1 MPDVVVHADARAFLA
16 RAEPWLLEKE
26 DSNNLFLSLAYAR
39 VSSPQRE
46 EPGVFYVTVEE
57 GGVVVG
63 CVLRTPPHKVL
74 LTHLPLDAA
83 PAIAEAL
90 VARFDTIPSVLG
102 PKEQAIA
109 VAEAWVQRRGG
120 HWSEGMHQRL
130 YRLDQVDPPEDVDGG
145 VRPADLGDV
154 AVTTR
159 WGGDFTAETGVGPPP
174 SVAGMAGRISAGD
187 VFIWDVEGEPRCM
200 AVASGRTPRGVRVGY
215 VYTPP
220 AHRRQGFASGLV
232 AALSQ
237 RLLDEGS
244 DFCMLYTDL
253 GNPTS
258 NAIYERLG
266 YRPLYDVVDIE
277 VVSGG

>member
-1 MPDVVVHADARAFLA
+1 MSDVVLHSDAEAFLA
-16 RAEPWLLEKE
+16 RAEAWLLERE
-26 DSNNLFLSLAYAR
+26 DSNNLFLSLAHAR
-39 VSSPQRE
+39 ASAPQQE
-46 EPGVFYVTVEE
+46 EPDAFYATVEE
-57 GGVVVG
+57 GGSVVG
-63 CVLRTPPHKVL
+63 CVIRTPPHKVL
-74 LTHLPLDAA
+74 LTHLPQGAA
-83 PAIAEAL
+83 PDIAEAL

-102 PKEQAIA
+102 PKEEAIA
-109 VAEAWVQRRGG
+109 VAAAWVKRRGG
-120 HWSEGMHQRL
+120 RWSEGMHQRL
-130 YRLDQVDPPEDVDGG
+130 YRLDQVAPPEDVDGG
-145 VRPADLGDV
+145 LRPADLGDV

-159 WGGDFTAETGVGPPP
+159 WGGDFTVETGVGPPP
-174 SVAGMAGRISAGD
+174 SVAGMAGRIRAGD

-220 AHRRQGFASGLV
+220 AHRRHGFASALV

-237 RLLDEGS
+237 RLLDDGS

-277 VVSGG
+277 VVPGG